1 MAAYGLLGRKLGH
14 SWSPEI
20 HKQLGSLPYT
30 LIEKE
35 PEEIASFLETTALD
49 AMNVTIPY
57 KKDVI
62 PFCTVISDE
71 ARKLGSV
78 NTLVKHP
85 DGWHG
90 FNTDYFGFCH
100 MLREAGITVDGK
112 KCLVLGSGGAS
123 VTVVAALQDLGAA
136 SVTVISRSG
145 PDNYENLRLH
155 ADAQIIVNTTPVGM
169 YPNNGQTPVAL
180 SDFPCCE
187 GAADLI
193 YNPAMTKLLLDA
205 EALGIPYAGG
215 LTMLVAQA
223 KLASELFRSTTLPD
237 ALIPEITASLRRNM
251 RNIVLIGMPGCGKTT
266 VSQQLSRELGMPLFD
281 ADAEIEQE
289 AGMPIPEIF
298 AKGGEDSFRRIE
310 TQVLERLGKLTGI
323 ILSTGGG
330 CVTREE
336 NFGFLRQNGFV
347 VWLQRDLTL
356 LPTDGRPLS
365 QSGKLAE
372 MYRIRQPLYKKFAHV
387 TVDNSGTVEETVQAI
402 KEALL

>member
-1 MAAYGLLGRKLGH
+1 MAAFGLLGRKLSH

-20 HKQLGSLPYT
+20 HKQLGSTPYS

-35 PEEIASFLETTALD
+35 PEELAAFLESTGLD

-62 PFCTVISDE
+62 PFCTAISDE

-78 NTLVKHP
+78 NTLVKRP

-90 FNTDYFGFCH
+90 YNTDYFGFCH
-100 MLREAGITVDGK
+100 MLKDAGIAALGK

-123 VTVVAALQDLGAA
+123 VTVVAALQDLGAK

-145 PDNYENLRLH
+145 PDNYENLHRH

-180 SDFPCCE
+180 SDFPFCE
-187 GAADLI
+187 GVADLI

-223 KLASELFRSTTLPD
+223 KLASELFRGITLPD
-237 ALIPEITASLRRNM
+237 ALIPEITGSLRRNM
-251 RNIVLIGMPGCGKTT
+251 RSIVLIGMPGCGKTT
-266 VSQQLSRELGMPLFD
+266 VSRLLSQELGMPLYD
-281 ADAEIEQE
+281 ADAEIELE

-298 AKGGEDSFRRIE
+298 AKDGEDGFRRVE
-310 TQVLERLGKLTGI
+310 THVLQRLGKMTGI

-336 NFGFLRQNGFV
+336 NFSALRQNGFV
-347 VWLQRDLTL
+347 VWLKRDLHL
-356 LPTDGRPLS
+356 LPMDGRPLS
-365 QSGKLAE
+365 QAGKLAE
-372 MYRIRQPLYKKFAHV
+372 MYRIRKPLYKKFAHIAV
-387 TVDNSGTVEETVQAI
+387 ENSGTVEETVQAI
-402 KEALL
+402 REALL

>member
-1 MAAYGLLGRKLGH
+1 MAAFGLLGRKLGH

-20 HKQLGSLPYT
+20 HKQLGSTPYA

-35 PEEIASFLETTALD
+35 PEELASFLQSTGLD

-71 ARKLGSV
+71 AVKLGSV
-78 NTLVKHP
+78 NTLVKRP

-90 FNTDYFGFCH
+90 YNTDYFGFCH
-100 MLREAGITVDGK
+100 MLREAGITVGDK

-123 VTVVAALQDLGAA
+123 VTVVAALQDLGAK
-136 SVTVISRSG
+136 SVTVISRFG
-145 PDNYENLRLH
+145 PDNYENLHRH
-155 ADAQIIVNTTPVGM
+155 TDAQILVNTTPVGM
-169 YPNNGQTPVAL
+169 YPNNGEAPVTL
-180 SDFPCCE
+180 SDFPLCE
-187 GAADLI
+187 GVADLI

-223 KLASELFRSTTLPD
+223 KLASELFRGTTLPD
-237 ALIPEITASLRRNM
+237 TLIPEITGSLRRKM
-251 RNIVLIGMPGCGKTT
+251 RSVILIGMPGCGKTT
-266 VSQQLSRELGMPLFD
+266 VSKLLSQELDMPLYD
-281 ADAEIEQE
+281 ADAEIELE

-298 AKGGEDSFRRIE
+298 AKDDEDGFRRIE
-310 TQVLERLGKLTGI
+310 TQVLQRLGKMTGI

-336 NFGFLRQNGFV
+336 NFPALRQNGFV
-347 VWLQRDLTL
+347 VWLKRDLRL

-365 QSGKLAE
+365 QAGKLME
-372 MYRIRQPLYKKFAHV
+372 MYRIREPLYRKFSHI